1 MNHLLGYW
9 GYRVFSA
16 VFGALPEPVARR
28 CGEALGWVAY
38 QIAPQRRALVQ
49 SHMARVLGPDA
60 DTRRAAKRMF
70 VQYGRYWAEVFW
82 VTPRRKR
89 EIVEHCTVENLHLID
104 KALAEGKGAIFAL
117 PHVGNW
123 EAAGAKAEAI
133 DMKVLAVAE
142 ALPNP
147 KIVDW
152 FLDVRNQLGID
163 IVVARRGARVTPALV
178 ERLAEGR
185 IVALLT
191 DRDIKGKGIEVD
203 FFGERTTLPA
213 GSAALAERTGAA
225 LFPVG
230 AFFREGRGHALEVF
244 PAIPMSEAPTS
255 QERVAEM
262 TQSLAHAF
270 EVVIRRA
277 PDQWHLFQPNWPSD
291 RQASSP

>member
-1 MNHLLGYW
+1 VNHLVGYLA
-9 GYRVFSA
+9 YRVFSA
-16 VFGALPEPVARR
+16 VFGALPEPVVRR
-28 CGEALGWVAY
+28 CGEALGRLAY
-38 QIAPQRRALVQ
+38 HIAPKRRALVQ
-49 SHMARVLGPDA
+49 SHMARVLGADA
-60 DTRRAAKRMF
+60 DTKRAAKRMF
-70 VQYGRYWAEVFW
+70 IQYGRYWAEVFW

-89 EIVEHCTVENLHLID
+89 EIVEHCTVTNLDLID
-104 KALAEGKGAIFAL
+104 AALAEGKGAIFAL

-133 DMKVLAVAE
+133 DMQVLAVAE

-147 KIVDW
+147 RIVDW

-163 IVVARRGARVTPALV
+163 IIVARRGARVTPALI

-191 DRDIKGKGIEVD
+191 DRDIKGKGIEVE
-203 FFGERTTLPA
+203 FFGERTTMPA

-230 AFFREGRGHALEVF
+230 AFFRKGRGHAMQVF
-244 PAIPMSEAPTS
+244 PPIAPSQAATQ

-262 TQSLAHAF
+262 TQALATAF
-270 EVVIRRA
+270 EEVIRTA

-291 RQASSP
+291 RERSTS